1 MRSDAGAVY
10 RSDSAD
16 GGRTWGPARRT
27 ALGSS
32 NSGLDVAAVLGG
44 KLLALAY
51 NPGAASDGGARD
63 WGARYPLRVSLSA
76 DNGMT
81 WSHHVDVETTPGEFS
96 YPAITAWPEGE
107 GEDGGGGGG
116 GSTGF
121 TLTYTHNRKNI
132 KFVSMGVEE
141 FMRRAKEQR
150 RQRHGQGLGQGQ
162 KKG

>member
-1 MRSDAGAVY
+1 MY

-32 NSGLDVAAVLGG
+32 NSGLDVAAMLGG

-51 NPGAASDGGARD
+51 NPGATSDGGARD

-107 GEDGGGGGG
+107 DGGGGGG
-116 GSTGF
+116 GSKGF

-150 RQRHGQGLGQGQ
+150 RQRHGKGQGQGQ